1 MSDQTYHIYYLD
13 LASGISA
20 EDAIDKLS
28 QLPKLTFEKATQLV
42 LSKDRVIKSGL
53 NKKQAEKYLSNLK
66 KIGLTVEMREES
78 EQSSASVPEAAP
90 IAAAAATATAA
101 ISTSAEQPAASE
113 ASATPEQAVPA
124 STAPNAILNE
134 TSEEDFRSVQVEFH
148 GQAFEY
154 FKIWI
159 VNIFL
164 TIITLGIYYAW
175 AKVRNKQYFYG
186 NTTIEGSSFNY
197 TANPI
202 AILKGWFIGTGF
214 FVIYSLVSEL
224 YPMAGLALMLVFLP
238 IVPWLI
244 VKSLAFNA
252 RNSLYRNV
260 SFDFKGKYGEATV
273 VFLLLPLLVLI
284 TAGLI
289 LPYIWYKQNRFVIAH
304 SAFGTTDFEYH
315 AEPKDFF
322 RIFFVALGALLVA
335 GLLVFGAST
344 LLDQQLAT
352 ITAGLIIV
360 PLYVW
365 LFGYYTASITNL
377 NYNST
382 TLDRHYFTSTLEAKK
397 MAWLYFT
404 NTLAIA
410 LSLGLMI
417 PWAKVRMARYR
428 AECLQLEV
436 AGSLDNF
443 IAAEQQNVSAL
454 GEQIGEA
461 FDVEMSVI

>member
-1 MSDQTYHIYYLD
+1 MSDQKFHIYYLD
-13 LASGISA
+13 LASGVTA
-20 EDAIDKLS
+20 EDAIEKLS
-28 QLPKLTFEKATQLV
+28 NLPKLTLEKATQLIQA
-42 LSKDRVIKSGL
+42 KNQVIKSGL
-53 NKKQAEKYLSNLK
+53 TKDQADRYFSNLE
-66 KIGLTVEMREES
+66 KIGLTVEIRPEIEQDNANTGASAPPPELAASTPATMSNSTEPAES
-78 EQSSASVPEAAP
+78 APEQS
-90 IAAAAATATAA
+90 I
-101 ISTSAEQPAASE
+101 
-113 ASATPEQAVPA
+113 PA
-124 STAPNAILNE
+124 STPVAP
-134 TSEEDFRSVQVEFH
+134 SEDSLRSVPVEFH

-186 NTTIEGSSFNY
+186 NTTIDGSSFNY

-202 AILKGWFIGTGF
+202 AIFKGWIIGMGF
-214 FVIYSLVSEL
+214 FAIYSVVSEL
-224 YPMAGLALMLVFLP
+224 FPMVGLALMLVFLP

-244 VKSLAFNA
+244 IKSLAFNA
-252 RNSLYRNV
+252 RNSLYRNIR
-260 SFDFKGKYGEATV
+260 FDFKGKYGEAMG
-273 VFLLLPLLVLI
+273 VFLLWPLLILV

-289 LPYIWYKQNRFVIAH
+289 LPYIWYKQNRFIIGH

-335 GLLVFGAST
+335 GLLVFGIST
-344 LLDQQLAT
+344 LLDQQTAA
-352 ITAGLIIV
+352 ITAGLIIIPV
-360 PLYVW
+360 YVW
-365 LFGYYTASITNL
+365 LFGYFTASIANL
-377 NYNST
+377 NYNSS
-382 TLDRHYFTSTLEAKK
+382 TLNEHYFTSTLEAKK
-397 MAWLYFT
+397 IAWLYFT

-461 FDVEMSVI
+461 FDIEVSAI